1 MKTNEIVELLQDGLK
16 KYDPVV
22 LDYNK
27 DKVVGFPNDING
39 NDLVIYVKNTEMVM
53 TFGYQNAHFAID
65 DVKSCLEHSIKYLES
80 EYASVEFFQKNKD
93 LFGGSR
99 PSSLVDF
106 STVDGIVN
114 CYSMGNETAKEGLYK
129 FLKENKDIT
138 VRAVNFN
145 NTVNTVVKV
154 LYDGKEF
161 KVEVIR

>member
-154 LYDGKEF
+154 LYDKDEF

>member
-1 MKTNEIVELLQDGLK
+1 MKIENNVKFLEEGLK
-16 KYDPVV
+16 KYEPVV

-27 DKVVGFPNDING
+27 DKVIGFPNDING
-39 NDLVIYVKNTEMVM
+39 NDLVIYVKDTELVM
-53 TFGYQNAHFAID
+53 TFGYQNAHFSSD
-65 DVKSCLEHSIKYLES
+65 DANSCLVHSIKYLES

-99 PSSLVDF
+99 PSNLVDF
-106 STVDGIVN
+106 SSVDGIVE

-154 LYDGKEF
+154 IYENDEF